1 MRVSGCGWFRGAAR
15 RGAPSRSVPWTVP
28 VSALRHQ
35 AERRAGK
42 GTPTSGQFSRWGPAQ
57 PAAGGRQGR
66 NWATPAGWRC
76 VVSRPSRA
84 AMPVG
89 DPHRENWPALQALSA
104 LVSRSRAMPVGDR
117 RSKRCRRWFRAPA
130 RCRSETGAPSV
141 VGAGFALPRDAG
153 QRPALQ
159 ALSALVSRS
168 RAMPVGETGAPSVV
182 GALVSRSRAMPV
194 GDRRSKRCRRWFRA
208 PARCRSETGAPSV
221 VGAGFAL
228 PRDAGRR
235 PALQALSA
243 LVSRDAGRR
252 DRRSKRCRRWFRAP
266 ARCRSET
273 GAPSVVGAG
282 FALPRDAG
290 RSAPT
295 GELAG
300 APSVVGAGFALPRD
314 AGRRPALQ
322 ALSLVCRSETGAPSV
337 VGAGFALPRDAGR
350 RPALQ
355 ALSALVSRSRAMPVG
370 DRRSVSW

>member
-117 RSKRCRRWFRAPA
+117 RSNAGQRPALQAALSRAGFALPRDAGRRPTG
-130 RCRSETGAPSV
+130 RSETGAPSV

-153 QRPALQ
+153 RRPALQ
-159 ALSALVSRS
+159 ALS
-168 RAMPVGETGAPSVV
+168 
-182 GALVSRSRAMPV
+182 ALVSRSRAMPV

-243 LVSRDAGRR
+243 LVSRSRAMPVG
-252 DRRSKRCRRWFRAP
+252 DRP
-266 ARCRSET
+266 
-273 GAPSVVGAG
+273 P
-282 FALPRDAG
+282 P
-290 RSAPT
+290 
-295 GELAG
+295 GELA
-300 APSVVGAGFALPRD
+300 
-314 AGRRPALQ
+314 
-322 ALSLVCRSETGAPSV
+322 GAPSV